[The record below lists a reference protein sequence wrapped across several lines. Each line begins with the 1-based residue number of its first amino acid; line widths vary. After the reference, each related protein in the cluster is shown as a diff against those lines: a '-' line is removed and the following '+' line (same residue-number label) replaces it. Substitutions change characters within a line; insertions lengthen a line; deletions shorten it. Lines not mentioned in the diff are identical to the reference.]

1 MSEDGNGAG
10 VPGSFRYR
18 LGELAGEL
26 RRLGIELSAA
36 RLERKDGE
44 DRIIARIDQHDRCDQ
59 EHFGKIHDR
68 LAEIEAEQR
77 ADDERAALVLRLETR
92 DLEKRNSGRA
102 ALIALIVAIL
112 GGSMAGLVEIAGR
125 RFGAG

>member
-1 MSEDGNGAG
+1 MSIR
-10 VPGSFRYR
+10 VHPWLIFRA
-18 LGELAGEL
+18 LLLAGAL
-26 RRLGIELSAA
+26 AILPSGGAVA
-36 RLERKDGE
+36 RS
-44 DRIIARIDQHDRCDQ
+44 ARIDQHDRCDQ